1 MRVQQH
7 LLPTVLSAAA
17 AVSAQNYSTPPL
29 APETFSD
36 PAAACQQFQS
46 QWSNQTFFPNTNS
59 SMYEQLNEDFFT
71 SQAWLGPACIF
82 APSSAE
88 QMSYAVKSLKEL
100 NTPFAIRGGGHM
112 PINDT
117 SNIDS
122 SGVLISSSGL
132 SQLVLSED
140 KSTLEVGP
148 GNRWAA
154 VYKHLEPHQ
163 LTIVGGRMGVV
174 GVPGFLLG
182 GGISFFSNEFGW
194 ASANIAQF
202 DCVLANGDIVS
213 ATADNDYAD
222 LFWALRGG
230 GNSFALV
237 TGFHLKTIPLPAVAL
252 GETAYSSEV
261 TSEQF
266 LDAVHDFAHGANDP
280 KAAITPIVRAGH
292 GAMTPSYHCMLF
304 HRSDTTDAP
313 SLANFTSVMPVN
325 STTFKV
331 RPSFYNWTLDSDR
344 GFEQVHGMRN
354 RFYVLSLHVN
364 REAMQIIHDMWFDAL
379 ARDLSDVAN
388 LIMGVAFMPMV
399 PSYFAASM
407 TDGGDPMG
415 VDPSDGPYLWIEQSF
430 MWSDPADDDRIAA
443 FLETVN
449 PQIKAAVDAA
459 VGEDVWHKYLYL
471 NDADYDQPVFEGY
484 PKANVMMMQ
493 MVREKYDPERVFTD
507 LMPGG
512 WKVDR
517 AFSGQAEA

>member
-1 MRVQQH
+1 
-7 LLPTVLSAAA
+7 
-17 AVSAQNYSTPPL
+17 
-29 APETFSD
+29 
-36 PAAACQQFQS
+36 
-46 QWSNQTFFPNTNS
+46 
-59 SMYEQLNEDFFT
+59 
-71 SQAWLGPACIF
+71 
-82 APSSAE
+82 
-88 QMSYAVKSLKEL
+88 MSYAVKALKEL

-117 SNIDS
+117 ANIDS

-132 SQLVLSED
+132 SQLKLSDD

-174 GVPGFLLG
+174 GVPGFILG

-213 ATADNDYAD
+213 VTADNDYAD

-237 TGFHLKTIPLPAVAL
+237 TGFHLRTIPLPAVAL
-252 GETAYSSEV
+252 GETAYSDEV

-266 LDAVHDFAHGANDP
+266 LDAVYNFALDGGANDP
-280 KAAITPIVRAGH
+280 RAAITPIARWGH
-292 GAMTPSYHCMLF
+292 GQTTPSYHSMLF
-304 HRSDTTDAP
+304 YRGDTTTPAA
-313 SLANFTSVMPVN
+313 LHNFTSVLPAN
-325 STTFKV
+325 SSTFSV

-344 GFEQVHGMRN
+344 GYAEATHGLRN
-354 RFYVLSLHVN
+354 QFHIIAIKADRQ
-364 REAMQIIHDMWFDAL
+364 AMQIIHDMWFEAVE
-379 ARDLSDVAN
+379 RELSDVSSFFT
-388 LIMGVAFMPMV
+388 GVAFMPMV

-407 TDGGDPMG
+407 KNGGDPMG
-415 VDPSDGPYLWIEQSF
+415 VAPSDGPFIWIEESF
-430 MWSDPADDDRIAA
+430 MWKDPADDARMANFLDVVNANITAA
-443 FLETVN
+443 LTE
-449 PQIKAAVDAA
+449 Q
-459 VGEDVWHKYLYL
+459 VGEDSQHKYLYL
-471 NDADYDQPVFEGY
+471 NDADYNQPVFEGY
-484 PKANVMMMQ
+484 PKGNVMMMK
-493 MVREKYDPERVFTD
+493 MIREKYDPERVFTD

-517 AFSGQAEA
+517 AFTGQYEA